1 MRIPTVSCL
10 AHRLVRIRVLLAD
23 IKRSTKVQYPI
34 LKKQVRQPA
43 RQTSIA
49 IYQYCMSAR

>member
-49 IYQYCMSAR
+49 IYQYCISAR